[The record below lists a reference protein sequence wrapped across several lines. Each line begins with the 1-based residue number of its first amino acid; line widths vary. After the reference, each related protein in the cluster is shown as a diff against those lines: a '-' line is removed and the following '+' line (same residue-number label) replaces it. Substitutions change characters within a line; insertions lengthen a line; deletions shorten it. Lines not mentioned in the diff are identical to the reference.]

1 VKKTIKIAEIISI
14 SFISSLLLAVP
25 NIGKGPIKMTPP
37 YSTLDLTD
45 KTDAKTIKNI
55 PRKTK
60 PIPIKIKYSRM
71 FLI

>member
-1 VKKTIKIAEIISI
+1 M
-14 SFISSLLLAVP
+14 P